1 MVMHQLGMDNKMDDI
16 NKELELV
23 LAGLR
28 KEDDQDDQLF
38 GAAANLSE
46 AQWR

>member
-28 KEDDQDDQLF
+28 KDDDQDD
-38 GAAANLSE
+38 
-46 AQWR
+46 

>member
-28 KEDDQDDQLF
+28 KEDD
-38 GAAANLSE
+38 
-46 AQWR
+46 

>member
-16 NKELELV
+16 NKELDLV

-28 KEDDQDDQLF
+28 KEDDQDD
-38 GAAANLSE
+38 
-46 AQWR
+46 